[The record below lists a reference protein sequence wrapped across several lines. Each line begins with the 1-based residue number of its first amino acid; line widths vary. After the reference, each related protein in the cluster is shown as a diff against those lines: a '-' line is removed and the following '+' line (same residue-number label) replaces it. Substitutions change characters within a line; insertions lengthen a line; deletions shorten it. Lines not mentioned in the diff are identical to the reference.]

1 MSFEDILDR
10 HSNHTVVI
18 LWRLHKNKID
28 PVPGLYCQDCAKLI
42 KWLSLDLAEDLIKA
56 GVEVL
61 DMMPDEENIWHRR
74 LRMAESVKNLKAG
87 DLLG

>member
-1 MSFEDILDR
+1 MSFEDILNNHND
-10 HSNHTVVI
+10 HTVVI
-18 LWRLHKNKID
+18 LWRLHKNKLD

-42 KWLSLDLAEDLIKA
+42 KWLSLDEAEDLIKA

-61 DMMPDEENIWHRR
+61 SMIPEEETIWRRR
-74 LRMAESVKNLKAG
+74 LRLSQPVKNLKAG

>member
-10 HSNHTVVI
+10 HSDHTVVI

-42 KWLSLDLAEDLIKA
+42 KWLSLDEAEDLIQS

-61 DMMPDEENIWHRR
+61 AMIPEEETIWHRR
-74 LRMAESVKNLKAG
+74 LKIAQSVKNLKAG